1 MPGPPGF
8 TAATAAVATVTK
20 LTVPWGSLE
29 RWGCG
34 DRNSNPPSQ
43 RPFDLIPYK
52 TVEHH
57 KDICLTVTCSPTLV
71 VYLAS
76 L

>member
-20 LTVPWGSLE
+20 LTVPWGSLA
-29 RWGCG
+29 RWGCE
-34 DRNSNPPSQ
+34 DSNPNPPFQCS
-43 RPFDLIPYK
+43 FDLNPYK
-52 TVEHH
+52 IVEHH
-57 KDICLTVTCSPTLV
+57 KDICLTVTCSPTQV
-71 VYLAS
+71 AHLAS